1 MNPYR
6 IVVNDRETWVRIER
20 ARRKRHL
27 SILVDAEGVRVRVP
41 WHTSAVDIERAI
53 HHHLPWIERQCQR
66 WSQCL
71 VQPQSFDD
79 APAQAWAS
87 LSDER
92 DRQHQALLYLTE
104 QTHEVASALGLLV
117 QDVKWSRARRVWGSA
132 NSRGVIRY
140 HARLAELPRHLVRYV
155 VVHEV
160 CHLRH
165 MNHSAEFWGL
175 VATLDPLWRQ
185 HRKAL
190 RQIWLSASPSSNA
203 DAEPISSVHTRSEDV
218 EIAARS
224 V

>member
-41 WHTSAVDIERAI
+41 WHTSAVEIERAI

-71 VQPQSFDD
+71 VQQPQSFED

-87 LSDER
+87 LNDVL
-92 DRQHQALLYLTE
+92 DRQHQTLLYLIE
-104 QTHEVASALGLLV
+104 LTHEVARTLGLLV
-117 QDVKWSRARRVWGSA
+117 QDVKLSRARRVWGSA

-140 HARLAELPRHLVRYV
+140 HARLTELPQHLVRYV

-175 VATLDPLWRQ
+175 VATLDPMWRE

-190 RQIWLSASPSSNA
+190 KQIWLSALPSSNA
-203 DAEPISSVHTRSEDV
+203 NAEPI
-218 EIAARS
+218 
-224 V
+224 